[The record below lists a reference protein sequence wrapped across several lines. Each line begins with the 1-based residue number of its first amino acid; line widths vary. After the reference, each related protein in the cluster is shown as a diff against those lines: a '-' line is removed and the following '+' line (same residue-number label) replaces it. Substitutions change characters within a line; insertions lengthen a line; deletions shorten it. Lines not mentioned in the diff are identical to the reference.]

1 MIPTPGANTIGTSMA
16 WGRVAKGEG
25 LVMRQIL
32 VDTSALCALT
42 DRGDRNHQSVARFVR
57 NQSEQMVLIV
67 TDYVLDETLTWVKAR
82 FGAQPAIELGERI
95 RSSDFC
101 RFTRLTADD
110 EMATW
115 EIFKRY
121 TDKEWSYTDC
131 SCLAVMRK
139 LGIGEALSTDQHFV
153 QMEVVVLP

>member
-1 MIPTPGANTIGTSMA
+1 MV
-16 WGRVAKGEG
+16 WGGVAKAED
-25 LVMRQIL
+25 LPMRQIL
-32 VDTSALCALT
+32 VDTSALCALAN
-42 DRGDRNHQSVARFVR
+42 RGDRNHQSVAGFVR
-57 NQSEQMVLIV
+57 NQSEQTVLIV
-67 TDYVLDETLTWVKAR
+67 TDYVLDEMLTWVKAR
-82 FGAQPAIELGERI
+82 FGAQPAIELGERV

-121 TDKEWSYTDC
+121 TDEEWSYTDC

-139 LGIGEALSTDQHFV
+139 LGIDEALSTDHHFV
-153 QMEVVVLP
+153 QMGVVMLP

>member
-1 MIPTPGANTIGTSMA
+1 
-16 WGRVAKGEG
+16 
-25 LVMRQIL
+25 MRQIL
-32 VDTSALCALT
+32 VDTSALCALA
-42 DRGDRNHQSVARFVR
+42 DRSDRNHQSVAEFVGS
-57 NQSEQMVLIV
+57 QAKQVVLIV

-82 FGAQPAIELGERI
+82 FGAQPAIELGKRI

-101 RFTRLTADD
+101 RFTRLTTDD

-131 SCLAVMRK
+131 SCLAMMRK
-139 LGIGEALSTDQHFV
+139 MGIDEAFSTDKHFV
-153 QMEVVVLP
+153 QMGVTVLP